1 MSQAHKG
8 KNGNDCSSLNKTDIR
23 YWYTYL
29 FFLLLFSLFLKVY
42 EIFSELLWN
51 RVKKFLSFGTNF
63 VDHIII
69 FHHSKILEKEWMS
82 YIPYLFS
89 IPGICQNLCKNL
101 LFIEQ
106 MTILQFVFLLYLLG
120 FLIVWSHF

>member
-1 MSQAHKG
+1 MEMIVPALTRLIL
-8 KNGNDCSSLNKTDIR
+8 DTDTLIC
-23 YWYTYL
+23 
-29 FFLLLFSLFLKVY
+29 FLLLFSLFLKVY

-120 FLIVWSHF
+120 FLIVLSHF